1 MHSMPKGDGS
11 VVVVVVV
18 AADGR
23 MANGIA
29 QDALELELKGTA
41 KLPLGTANVMWRGPF
56 DIMNG

>member
-1 MHSMPKGDGS
+1 MPKGDGS